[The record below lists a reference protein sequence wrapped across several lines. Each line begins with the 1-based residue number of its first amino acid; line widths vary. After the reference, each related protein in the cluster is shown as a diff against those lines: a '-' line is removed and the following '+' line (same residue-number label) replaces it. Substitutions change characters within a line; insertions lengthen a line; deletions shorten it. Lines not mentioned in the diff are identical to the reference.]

1 MKKTQILEVLE
12 QGPATSVD
20 IADATGLRMR
30 AVSAYLCEMRKAGF
44 VKIAGTLPNAP
55 HGGRPLILYA
65 TIES

>member
-1 MKKTQILEVLE
+1 MKKTRILEVLE

-20 IADATGLRMR
+20 IADATGFQMR

-44 VKIAGTLPNAP
+44 IKVAGTLPNTP

-65 TIES
+65 TVES